1 MSYNPSCYQGRML
14 KVWQQIE
21 DASLI
26 VLAKNKE
33 KFFTGEGLDH
43 GKVGTRLNAA
53 GLSYTLLPW
62 LPLLLCS
69 VKYEKE
75 ETVQHQQAKELSREC
90 KICCLSEVVL
100 GCYDCCGCITVIYR
114 NISLLKQ
121 GNTENDKQWLGP
133 CCGFG
138 TCSCRIQWF
147 IVCPGENQSGMFLF
161 RDRIIMKVIIA
172 ECLSEMFQTSRVSC
186 QLPC

>member
-1 MSYNPSCYQGRML
+1 MSYNPSCIQGGIL

-26 VLAKNKE
+26 VLAKNNKM
-33 KFFTGEGLDH
+33 FCTGEGLDH

-53 GLSYTLLPW
+53 GVSYTVLPW

-75 ETVQHQQAKELSREC
+75 KTVQHQQTKELSKES
-90 KICCLSEVVL
+90 KICCLCEVVL
-100 GCYDCCGCITVIYR
+100 GCYDCCGCICLMSR

-121 GNTENDKQWLGP
+121 GIFEYDKQWLGP

-138 TCSCRIQWF
+138 TCSCRKQWF
-147 IVCPGENQSGMFLF
+147 CFL
-161 RDRIIMKVIIA
+161 RR
-172 ECLSEMFQTSRVSC
+172 
-186 QLPC
+186 